1 MKNWILLLLIIT
13 SISCKEQSEKEND
26 KERERRDVSGTE
38 TSEKGFVDFD
48 TFSSEAYGINLDYPE
63 DYEIHQ
69 GELAPNSPVV
79 NVFPSSSGATPPL
92 GIHEMVHLTYIA
104 LLPNGYGVD
113 GPAGKRASLKDW
125 EGGLPINFSVDEVN
139 SSVYLLENNEA
150 WGFLL
155 KFHEAPENW
164 NKNGNIF
171 IRLGVE
177 NFKAVC
183 QTKEQGKEI
192 PMQECDPLA
201 GDVVRYHGKIKGEE
215 KQAVY
220 KILKSLYF
228 FSKDRK
234 DKSPQDL
241 IKMEEPGN
249 NAEVSSPLV
258 IKGTAKGYWFFEAV
272 APVEV
277 VDEEYNLLG
286 KGSITATE
294 EWMTEDFVPF
304 EGELEYEKPATGEG
318 YLILRRAN
326 ASGKPEHDRA
336 LHIPL
341 SFK

>member
-1 MKNWILLLLIIT
+1 MKYWILFLLIIT
-13 SISCKEQSEKEND
+13 SISCKEQSKTEND
-26 KERERRDVSGTE
+26 KERGRREGPDEE
-38 TSEKGFVDFD
+38 TTPTDFVNMES
-48 TFSSEAYGINLDYPE
+48 FSSEAYGIGLDYPE
-63 DYEIHQ
+63 DYEIFQ

-79 NVFPSSSGATPPL
+79 NVYPSSSGATPPL
-92 GIHEMVHLTYIA
+92 GIHEEAHLTYIT

-113 GPAGKRASLKDW
+113 GPAGKRVSLKDW
-125 EGGLPINFSVDEVN
+125 EGGLPINFSVDEGN
-139 SSVYLLENNEA
+139 SIVYLLENNEA

-155 KFHEAPENW
+155 KFHETPESW
-164 NKNGNIF
+164 NRSGNIF

-177 NFKAVC
+177 NFRAVC
-183 QTKEQGKEI
+183 QAKEQGNEI

-201 GDVVRYHGKIKGEE
+201 GDVFKYHGELKWEE

-220 KILKSLYF
+220 NILKSLYF
-228 FSKDRK
+228 YSNDRK
-234 DKSPQDL
+234 DEFLQDL
-241 IKMEEPGN
+241 IKVEEPRD
-249 NAEVSSPLV
+249 NAKVSSPLV
-258 IKGTAKGYWFFEAV
+258 IKGTAKGYWFFEAE

-277 VDEEYNLLG
+277 VDTEYNHLG
-286 KGSITATE
+286 RGSITATE